1 MKSNGFMVALLC
13 AAVFRIVS
21 CSRAISRQT
30 LIMQNTEHNKSIIR
44 DFYRRTVA
52 NGDLDYAEQIIAD
65 NYIQHSLMV
74 KPGKAGLLEAL
85 KAMQQMPKP
94 TNPAKPFMRLIAE
107 NEYVVTNLGFEL
119 GGKHMAVV
127 DLFRLRNG
135 QVIEHWDAVQQQPE
149 TTLNGHPMMD
159 GAVDVEDMRR
169 TEANKKVVEA
179 FCRRVL
185 IGQEIDALSDYVSSD
200 LIQHKPEIANG
211 RDGLWHYLQQT
222 KEDFAIHKVLRIIGE
237 GNFVV
242 VQSEGL
248 LNRKSGTFYDIFRL
262 NQGKIVEQWGVQ
274 QLRP

>member
-1 MKSNGFMVALLC
+1 MVALLC

-30 LIMQNTEHNKSIIR
+30 LIMQNAEHNKSIIR

-65 NYIQHSLMV
+65 DYIQHSLMV

-185 IGQEIDALSDYVSSD
+185 IGQEIDALSDYVTSD

-222 KEDFAIHKVLRIIGE
+222 KEDFAIHKDLRIIGE

-262 NQGKIVEQWGVQ
+262 NQGKIVEQWGVSS
-274 QLRP
+274 